1 MSAQYGTPDWV
12 NPQNSTGEAVSEAN
26 VDPGVKASATGG
38 QNGQGSVSGKGGC
51 LLCMLSLMNM
61 GLAAMM
67 AALGVLTILE
77 VHKGG
82 VQQQTNDAATDDAV
96 NGGSSSSGGSS
107 RVYHRYDLSEPFLA
121 FYMILFAV
129 LLFIYELMWWTPLTG
144 LNDNMRKN
152 FGFMYGLQGKGLY
165 LIFVAFLCFG
175 LGRDARV
182 LILNYFTGISFLV
195 GGCLHIFIVCSK
207 PEIAQEYQP
216 PGRKSDIVSASD
228 NVV

>member
-1 MSAQYGTPDWV
+1 MAEYGTPDWV
-12 NPQNSTGEAVSEAN
+12 NPQNSTGAAVSEAN
-26 VDPGVKASATGG
+26 VDPGVTASGTGG

-82 VQQQTNDAATDDAV
+82 VQSSNNDGTDDAV
-96 NGGSSSSGGSS
+96 NNN

-129 LLFIYELMWWTPLTG
+129 LLFIYELMWWTPLTA

-182 LILNYFTGISFLV
+182 LILNYFTGISFLL

-216 PGRKSDIVSASD
+216 PGRKSVVSQAD

>member
-1 MSAQYGTPDWV
+1 
-12 NPQNSTGEAVSEAN
+12 
-26 VDPGVKASATGG
+26 
-38 QNGQGSVSGKGGC
+38 
-51 LLCMLSLMNM
+51 MLSLLNM
-61 GLAAMM
+61 GLAVMM
-67 AALGVLTILE
+67 AALGVLTLIS

-82 VQQQTNDAATDDAV
+82 VQAASNDDATDDAV
-96 NGGSSSSGGSS
+96 NNNNNNQ
-107 RVYHRYDLSEPFLA
+107 VYRRYDLSEPFLA
-121 FYMILFAV
+121 FYMILFAI
-129 LLFIYELMWWTPLTG
+129 LLFIYELMWWSPMTS

-195 GGCLHIFIVCSK
+195 GGCLHIFIVYSK

-216 PGRKSDIVSASD
+216 PGRSSTSAPD
-228 NVV
+228 TNMVV

>member
-1 MSAQYGTPDWV
+1 
-12 NPQNSTGEAVSEAN
+12 
-26 VDPGVKASATGG
+26 
-38 QNGQGSVSGKGGC
+38 
-51 LLCMLSLMNM
+51 MLSVLNM

-67 AALGVLTILE
+67 AALGVLTLIE
-77 VHKGG
+77 VHNGG
-82 VQQQTNDAATDDAV
+82 VQQQ
-96 NGGSSSSGGSS
+96 SSSSAANGNDDAAAADYDGGSNYS
-107 RVYHRYDLSEPFLA
+107 NRVYHKYDLSEPFLA

-129 LLFIYELMWWTPLTG
+129 LLFVYELMWWTPLTA

-175 LGRDARV
+175 LGKDARV

-195 GGCLHIFIVCSK
+195 VGCLHIFIVCSK

-216 PGRKSDIVSASD
+216 PGRKSDAVSAAD
-228 NVV
+228 NGVV